1 MIKNL
6 IFDWGGVVLTLDKD
20 LCIKNFADVAG
31 VPDFNE
37 YLTPYLQKGFF
48 AAYENGDIGDQEFVE
63 EIKKISNKPD
73 VGYEEV
79 EFALDS
85 FLKEIPQYKVDLIN
99 KLADNY
105 NLYILSNNNPICWR
119 ISEKMFDDLSEKPV
133 NELFKEVFLSCRLNL
148 SKPGKEVF
156 LKVIER
162 AGFDPQESLFIDDAH
177 ANIETAASVGF
188 KTLFYD
194 VNKNL
199 EEELA
204 KILEGEGA

>member
-20 LCIKNFADVAG
+20 LCIKNFADVVG

-48 AAYENGDIGDQEFVE
+48 AAYENGDITDEEFVD
-63 EIKKISNKPD
+63 EIKKISNKAD
-73 VGYEEV
+73 VGYKEV
-79 EFALDS
+79 EYALDS
-85 FLKEIPQYKVDLIN
+85 FLHEIPQYKVDLIN
-99 KLADNY
+99 ELAKKY

-119 ISEKMFDDLSEKPV
+119 ISERMFDKLSGHTVK
-133 NELFKEVFLSCRLNL
+133 ELFKQVFLSYILNL
-148 SKPGKEVF
+148 SKPGKEIF
-156 LKVIER
+156 LKVIEE
-162 AGFDPQESLFIDDAH
+162 AGFDPSESLFIDDAP
-177 ANIETAASVGF
+177 ANVETAASVGF

-199 EEELA
+199 ADELA
-204 KILEGEGA
+204 RVLEGE

>member
-20 LCIKNFADVAG
+20 LCIKNFADVVG

-48 AAYENGDIGDQEFVE
+48 AAYENGDITDQEFVE
-63 EIKKISNKPD
+63 EIKKISNRAD
-73 VGYEEV
+73 VGYKEV

-99 KLADNY
+99 ELAKKY

-119 ISEKMFDDLSEKPV
+119 ISERMFDELSEQPV
-133 NELFKEVFLSCRLNL
+133 KELFKQVFLSYRLNL
-148 SKPGKEVF
+148 SKPGKEIF
-156 LKVIER
+156 LKVIEQ
-162 AGFDPQESLFIDDAH
+162 AGFDPGESLFIDDAP
-177 ANIETAASVGF
+177 ANVETAASVGF

-194 VNKNL
+194 VDKNLADELARVL
-199 EEELA
+199 EEE
-204 KILEGEGA
+204 